1 MLLSG
6 QSNEVTSRSPTAH
19 LSATPWVAT
28 FSLSPDDFSACLV
41 PLDLHHHHLPPGLLS
56 SLLGLLPPPL
66 QAGLLYNPHLQSRV
80 FPSQIRAPRQAL
92 HFLTTSPTHFVSH
105 IYSLLLSPRPPR
117 QTVILVLTVSLAP
130 GLMPST
136 FQLFSESPHSQGS
149 GLEGPQTYKVCTKS
163 FCLWELCPGDLPFPL
178 GIVSHRV
185 DPHIGPLPLN
195 SSCCLVGLGLWTPK
209 TTVPP
214 TVGVS
219 SFAHL
224 TLWPP
229 CSQSLPQP

>member
-66 QAGLLYNPHLQSRV
+66 QAGFLYNPHLQSRV

-105 IYSLLLSPRPPR
+105 IYSLLLSHPI
-117 QTVILVLTVSLAP
+117 VFLVQWGISCLCTWLSFWL
-130 GLMPST
+130 GNSCSFFLC
-136 FQLFSESPHSQGS
+136 LFFFFLS
-149 GLEGPQTYKVCTKS
+149 
-163 FCLWELCPGDLPFPL
+163 
-178 GIVSHRV
+178 
-185 DPHIGPLPLN
+185 
-195 SSCCLVGLGLWTPK
+195 
-209 TTVPP
+209 
-214 TVGVS
+214 
-219 SFAHL
+219 
-224 TLWPP
+224 
-229 CSQSLPQP
+229 